1 MTSPYVRGRDFGR
14 KQASG
19 AAKRKAKE
27 AREQSAE
34 EVISKSR
41 KLTSFF
47 DIKASHQGTSERPD
61 PDHVEATVIDIASSS
76 TYTAHH
82 EPDQV
87 QQGDDNTST
96 CTSEAVQVPPDSLT
110 PDIDHV
116 ELMNEPLPTD
126 GGSTSPSVP
135 IDIGEWLAIIN
146 TVQQDEVLAKGSALF
161 QNSDADFS
169 ETGRVFPGETA
180 KRYCQSSFFSYKHR
194 MTGKKYNRLWLCFSV
209 KK

>member
-47 DIKASHQGTSERPD
+47 GIKASHQGTSERPD

-96 CTSEAVQVPPDSLT
+96 SEAVQVPPDMQPYT
-110 PDIDHV
+110 
-116 ELMNEPLPTD
+116 
-126 GGSTSPSVP
+126 
-135 IDIGEWLAIIN
+135 
-146 TVQQDEVLAKGSALF
+146 
-161 QNSDADFS
+161 
-169 ETGRVFPGETA
+169 
-180 KRYCQSSFFSYKHR
+180 
-194 MTGKKYNRLWLCFSV
+194 
-209 KK
+209 